1 MQVQDIMIPLP
12 WVCKHEQTLKEV
24 AHLLLLHGVDG
35 LPVVNSRGKFVGCVG
50 KKQLYSA
57 IARGIDFTTPV
68 HELMVSNMMTV
79 APETALEEMYPL
91 SNSMVPVVQNG
102 KILGVVTREAVAS
115 YSNLNSSH
123 YSMQMEAAFDAIYDG
138 IIGIDINQNI
148 LIFNKA
154 AEELLGISKLSILD
168 RSYLEIFPQGILHQ
182 VLENRQGALN
192 QKVSYEDK
200 TLLSI
205 NSPIVIGNKVI
216 GAIAAL
222 QDISKL
228 ERVSHE
234 LEYTKKLKA
243 EVDAIIEASFD
254 SIFVTDA
261 KGNVLSVNEAYTRIT
276 GIKAEEIMGKNM
288 YDLVQEG
295 LYDRSATIE
304 VIETHQS
311 VTFTQNI
318 KTGKT
323 LLVTGNPVFND
334 KGEFVRVLTNGR
346 DVTELMLLKQ
356 EVEQAHSLSRHFE
369 EELKKATANSKEMV
383 INSDKSREIMD
394 LTVRLGKVDSTVLI
408 YGESGVG
415 KELIARELH
424 KNSIRKDRPL
434 ISINCA
440 AIPEGLLESELFGY
454 DSGAFSGAKKG
465 GKMGIFEIA
474 NGGTLFLDEIGEMP
488 VTLQSKLLR
497 VIQEK
502 EILRVGGTTPIN
514 IDVRLI
520 TATNRDLWEMARKG
534 QFRQDL
540 YYRLNVVPIYVPPLR
555 DRKEEIPALAY
566 HFLRIINE
574 QYDLQ
579 KKLDQRLI
587 ARLMEYEWPGNIR
600 ELRNVIER
608 AVVTSPDTVIKSIK
622 LSGNINQDE
631 KEYVMET
638 EDSPRINLRE
648 KVNAYERDLIQHYV
662 ETYKSSRKVAK
673 ALGVSQT
680 TIMRK
685 VALYGISLGGQEEVN
700 RV

>member
-1 MQVQDIMIPLP
+1 MQVRDIMIPLSQ
-12 WVCKHEQTLKEV
+12 VCKHEQTLKEL
-24 AHLLLLHGVDG
+24 ADLFLLHGVDG
-35 LPVVNSRGKFVGCVG
+35 FPVVNSQGKFVGCIG
-50 KKQLYSA
+50 KKQMYRA
-57 IARGIDFTTPV
+57 VAEGVDFATPV
-68 HELMVSNMMTV
+68 HELMVSNIMTV
-79 APETALEEMYPL
+79 APETTLEEMYPL

-115 YSNLNSSH
+115 YSNLNASH

-154 AEELLGISKLSILD
+154 AEELLDISRLSILN
-168 RSYLEIFPQGILHQ
+168 RSYLEVFPQGILHR

-192 QKVSYEDK
+192 QKVSHEDK

-205 NSPIVIGNKVI
+205 NSPIVVKGKVI

-222 QDISKL
+222 QDISRL
-228 ERVSHE
+228 EQVSHE

-261 KGNVLSVNEAYTRIT
+261 KGNVLSINEAYTRIT
-276 GIKAEEIMGKNM
+276 GITAEEIMGKNM

-311 VTFTQNI
+311 VTFVQKI

-334 KGEFVRVLTNGR
+334 KGQFVRVLTNGR
-346 DVTELMLLKQ
+346 DITELMLLKQ
-356 EVEQAHSLSRHFE
+356 EVEQAHSLSRHFQ
-369 EELKKATANSKEMV
+369 EELKKATMNSKEIV
-383 INSDKSREIMD
+383 IHSDKSREIMD
-394 LTVRLGKVDSTVLI
+394 LTIRLGKVDSTVLI

-415 KELIARELH
+415 KELVARELH
-424 KNSIRKDRPL
+424 KNSIRKDQPL
-434 ISINCA
+434 VSINCA

-465 GKMGIFEIA
+465 GKMGIFEMA

-488 VTLQSKLLR
+488 ITLQSKLLR

-502 EILRVGGTTPIN
+502 EILRVGGTTPVS

-520 TATNRDLWEMARKG
+520 TATNRDLWDMARKG

-540 YYRLNVVPIYVPPLR
+540 YYRLNVVPIRVPPLR
-555 DRKEEIPALAY
+555 ERKEEIPALAY
-566 HFLRIINE
+566 YFLHIINE
-574 QYDLQ
+574 QYGLH
-579 KKLDQRLI
+579 KKLDERLI
-587 ARLMEYEWPGNIR
+587 AKLMEYEWPGNIR
-600 ELRNVIER
+600 ELRNVVER
-608 AVVTSPDTVIKSIK
+608 AVVTSPDTVIKTVK

-631 KEYVMET
+631 KEYDTEMEDPPT
-638 EDSPRINLRE
+638 IDLRE
-648 KVNAYERDLIQHYV
+648 KVNAYEKDLIQRYV

-680 TIMRK
+680 TVMRK
-685 VALYGISLGGQEEVN
+685 VALYGISLGG
-700 RV
+700 